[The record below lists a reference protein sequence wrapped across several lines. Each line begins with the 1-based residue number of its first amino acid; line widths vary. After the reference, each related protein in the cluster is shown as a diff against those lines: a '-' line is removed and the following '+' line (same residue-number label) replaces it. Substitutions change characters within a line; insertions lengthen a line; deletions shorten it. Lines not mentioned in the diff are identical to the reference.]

1 MYCTYLLYS
10 LRFDRIYIGHTDK
23 LRSRLGRHNSG
34 KVKSTKQY
42 VPWEQILYEENPS
55 RSLEM
60 KREKVLKAHKGI
72 DFIRN
77 NLLNGRALQL
87 VTERR
92 SLWRTGVE
100 ARSPYELPDIL
111 KINNEVL
118 RIY

>member
-1 MYCTYLLYS
+1 
-10 LRFDRIYIGHTDK
+10 
-23 LRSRLGRHNSG
+23 
-34 KVKSTKQY
+34 
-42 VPWEQILYEENPS
+42 
-55 RSLEM
+55 M
-60 KREKVLKAHKGI
+60 KREKELKAHKGI

-77 NLLNGRALQL
+77 NLLNGRARQL

-92 SLWRTGVE
+92 SLWRTEGD